1 MIMSVLCPKA
11 VFDKYEDATF
21 KLVMLEPSVALQD
34 YEVVMRNQVRLRAF
48 FKGIMNWPKA
58 DMTLAENTASLAH
71 HQSEFEQREAFAF
84 SVFKVATRACI
95 GSVYVDASRNIEFDC
110 ELYFW
115 LDEKELQLEPQLASA
130 LCDWLQQ
137 DWGLLRVALVGREIP
152 LSDWLRDIKAQS

>member
-1 MIMSVLCPKA
+1 MSVLRPRA
-11 VFDKYEDATF
+11 VFDEYEDATF

-84 SVFKVATRACI
+84 SVFKILSGACI
-95 GSVYVDASRNIEFDC
+95 GSVYVDASRSIEFDC

-115 LDEKELQLEPQLASA
+115 LDEKELQLEQQLANT

-137 DWGLLRVALVGREIP
+137 DWGLSRVALVGREIP
-152 LSDWLRDIKAQS
+152 LSDWLMDIKAQS